1 MYRYIIT
8 HKGYIFNSFLQFLN
22 VYGSIIM
29 GLKINEKSRYVKI
42 EGLEYFDISQIFDC
56 GQSFRFDAVKES
68 EHENEFSGVAFG
80 RFVSFAQDG
89 DTLYIYGTDEREF
102 DTLWRRYLGL
112 DLDYSAIRKDIAEH
126 CSSPVMREAMEAGH
140 GIRILRQDPFETVVS
155 FIISQNNNIPRIKKI
170 IENLSRECGEPI
182 ELDEEL
188 EKHVSGSSSL
198 CAFPTAQ
205 AIASIGKEGLFDL
218 RTGFRAGYIADAVER
233 ILDRRLDLDAL
244 KKYESNDQVMQELC
258 TVRGIGPKVA
268 SCITLFGLERYSSFP
283 IDVWIKRVM
292 QKYFPDVP
300 EKFDPK
306 EYFGAYAGI
315 AQQYLFYY
323 ERFQ

>member
-1 MYRYIIT
+1 MDLQTVEKDQYIKID
-8 HKGYIFNSFLQFLN
+8 
-22 VYGSIIM
+22 
-29 GLKINEKSRYVKI
+29 GLDF
-42 EGLEYFDISQIFDC
+42 FDIGQIFDC
-56 GQSFRFDAVKES
+56 GQSFRFDEVKES
-68 EHENEFSGVAFG
+68 EHEKEFSGVAFG
-80 RFVSFAQDG
+80 RFVSFAQDR

-102 DTLWRRYLGL
+102 NMIWRRYLGL
-112 DLDYSAIRKDIAEH
+112 DIDYGEIRKDISEH
-126 CSSPVMREAMEAGH
+126 CSSAVMRDAMETGR

-155 FIISQNNNIPRIKKI
+155 FIISQNNNIPRIKNI
-170 IENLSRECGEPI
+170 IENLSRECGRVI
-182 ELDEEL
+182 EIDECM
-188 EKHVSGSSSL
+188 EKHMSGVSSL
-198 CAFPTAQ
+198 CAFPTAE
-205 AIASIGKEGLFDL
+205 AIASIGKDGLFAL

-233 ILDRRLDLDAL
+233 IIDGRLDLEAL
-244 KKYESNDQVMQELC
+244 KKCESNEQVKQELC

-292 QKYFPDVP
+292 QKYFPEVP